1 MVSAQQIQATMA
13 RYVELVDAGDIDGIV
28 ALYGQDAVVEDP
40 VGQPPIRGLIAIER
54 FYREGL
60 GASNVS
66 ATLTGPVRAT
76 LNGCGA
82 MPFRVD
88 MEWAGQPCSLH
99 VIDVMEFDADGKIR
113 SMKAYWSEVNLTP
126 EATHNPL

>member
-1 MVSAQQIQATMA
+1 MIDARQIQATMV
-13 RYVELVDAGDIDGIV
+13 RYVELVDAGDIDAIV
-28 ALYGQDAVVEDP
+28 ALYARDAVVEDP
-40 VGQPPIRGLIAIER
+40 VGQAPLHGIQAIER

-60 GASNVS
+60 GAMKVS

-76 LNGCGA
+76 HNGCGA

-99 VIDVMEFDADGKIR
+99 VIDVMEFDADGNIR
-113 SMKAYWSEVNLTP
+113 SMKAFWSEVNVTP
-126 EATHNPL
+126 RGAA

>member
-1 MVSAQQIQATMA
+1 MTSAQQIQVTMA
-13 RYVELVDAGDIDGIV
+13 RYVELVDAGNIDAIV
-28 ALYGQDAVVEDP
+28 ALYAEDATVEDP
-40 VGQPPIRGLIAIER
+40 VGQAPLQGIEAIAR

-60 GASNVS
+60 GAMKVS
-66 ATLTGPVRAT
+66 ATQTGPVRAT

-88 MEWAGQPCSLH
+88 MEWGGHPCSLH

-113 SMKAYWSEVNLTP
+113 SMKAYWSEVNVTARG
-126 EATHNPL
+126 EA

>member
-1 MVSAQQIQATMA
+1 MISAEQVQASMA

-28 ALYGQDAVVEDP
+28 ALYATDAVVEDP
-40 VGQPPIRGLIAIER
+40 VGNPPIHGLVAIEQ
-54 FYREGL
+54 FYRQGL
-60 GASNVS
+60 GASKVS

-88 MEWAGQPCSLH
+88 MTWSGQACSLQ
-99 VIDVMEFDADGKIR
+99 VIDVMEFDTEGRIR
-113 SMKAYWSEVNLTP
+113 SMKAYWSAANIGP
-126 EATHNPL
+126 QA

>member
-1 MVSAQQIQATMA
+1 MVSAQQIQAIMA

-28 ALYGQDAVVEDP
+28 ALYSEDAVVEDP
-40 VGQPPIRGLIAIER
+40 VGQLPLQGIVDIER

-60 GASNVS
+60 GASKVS

-113 SMKAYWSEVNLTP
+113 SMKAYWSEVNLT
-126 EATHNPL
+126 AQSHA

>member
-1 MVSAQQIQATMA
+1 MLSAQQIQHTMA
-13 RYVELVDAGDIDGIV
+13 HYVALVDAGDIDAIV
-28 ALYGQDAVVEDP
+28 ALYAEDATVEDP
-40 VGQPPIRGLIAIER
+40 VGQPPIQGLIAIER

-66 ATLTGPVRAT
+66 AILTGPVRAT

-88 MEWAGQPCSLH
+88 MEWAGQPCSLN
-99 VIDVMEFDADGKIR
+99 VIDVMEFDGDGKIR
-113 SMKAYWSEVNLTP
+113 SMKAYWSEANLT
-126 EATHNPL
+126 TQTQG

>member
-1 MVSAQQIQATMA
+1 MEILSAQQIQETMA

-40 VGQPPIRGLIAIER
+40 VGKPPLQGIAAIER
-54 FYREGL
+54 FYRDGL
-60 GASNVS
+60 GASQVS
-66 ATLTGPVRAT
+66 AILTGPVRAT

-88 MEWAGQPCSLH
+88 MEWAGQPCSIH

-126 EATHNPL
+126 RGAA

>member
-13 RYVELVDAGDIDGIV
+13 RYVELVDAGDIDGII
-28 ALYGQDAVVEDP
+28 ALYSEDAVVEDP
-40 VGQPPIRGLIAIER
+40 VGQPPLQGVVDIER

-99 VIDVMEFDADGKIR
+99 VIDVMEFDADGKIH
-113 SMKAYWSEVNLTP
+113 SMKAYWSEVNLT
-126 EATHNPL
+126 AQNQA

>member
-1 MVSAQQIQATMA
+1 MVSAQQVQATMA

-28 ALYGQDAVVEDP
+28 ALYSEDAVVEDP
-40 VGQPPIRGLIAIER
+40 VGQLPLQGIVDIER

-60 GASNVS
+60 GASKVS

-88 MEWAGQPCSLH
+88 MEWVGQPCSLH

-113 SMKAYWSEVNLTP
+113 SMKAYWSEVNLT
-126 EATHNPL
+126 AQSHA

>member
-1 MVSAQQIQATMA
+1 MIGAQQIQATMA
-13 RYVELVDAGDIDGIV
+13 RYVELVDAGDIDAIV
-28 ALYGQDAVVEDP
+28 ALYAEDAVVEDP
-40 VGQPPIRGLIAIER
+40 VGQPAMHGLAAIER

-60 GASNVS
+60 GAMKVS

-88 MEWAGQPCSLH
+88 MEWAGQSCSLH

-113 SMKAYWSEVNLTP
+113 SMKAYWSEVNICAQGQPQSL
-126 EATHNPL
+126 

>member
-28 ALYGQDAVVEDP
+28 ALYSEDAVVEDP
-40 VGQPPIRGLIAIER
+40 VGQPPLQGIVDIER

-60 GASNVS
+60 GASKVS

-88 MEWAGQPCSLH
+88 MEWAGQPCSIH

-113 SMKAYWSEVNLTP
+113 SMKAYWSDVNMGP
-126 EATHNPL
+126 QP